1 MGTAILILILLAI
14 VIIGYIVTIYNGL
27 IKLKN
32 NIKKSWANIDV
43 LLKQRS
49 DELPK
54 LISTVKGYMK
64 HEKEVLENLTNAR
77 TNFLNAK
84 TVAESATA
92 DNMISGALKSLF
104 AVAENYPDLKAN
116 ENFMQLQNR
125 ISGIENEIADRREF
139 YNDSVNQ
146 YNIRIQSIP
155 DVIVARMMGY
165 TDEEMFEVSEADKK
179 DVEVNFDWLN
189 YYFNQYKYWY
199 L

>member
-1 MGTAILILILLAI
+1 MGTGLLILILIA
-14 VIIGYIVTIYNGL
+14 VAIIGYFITIYNGL

-32 NIKKSWANIDV
+32 NIKKAWANIDV

-54 LISTVKGYMK
+54 LIETVKGYMK
-64 HEKEVLENLTNAR
+64 HEKEVLENLTKAR
-77 TNFLNAK
+77 TNFLNAS
-84 TVAESATA
+84 TVSETATA

-104 AVAENYPDLKAN
+104 AVAENYPNLKAN

-125 ISGIENEIADRREF
+125 ISGVENEIADRREF

-155 DVIVARMMGY
+155 DIIVARMLGY
-165 TDEEMFEVSEADKK
+165 TDEEMFEVAEADKQ
-179 DVEVNFDWLN
+179 DVEIKFD
-189 YYFNQYKYWY
+189 
-199 L
+199 

>member
-1 MGTAILILILLAI
+1 MGTAILILILLA
-14 VIIGYIVTIYNGL
+14 VILIGYIVTIYNGL

-54 LISTVKGYMK
+54 LIETVKGYMK
-64 HEKEVLENLTNAR
+64 HEKGVLENLTNAR
-77 TNFLNAK
+77 TNFLNAS
-84 TVAESATA
+84 TVAKSAAA
-92 DNMISGALKSLF
+92 DNMIAGALKSLF

-116 ENFMQLQNR
+116 ENFMQLQSR

-165 TDEEMFEVSEADKK
+165 LDEEMFEVSEADKQ
-179 DVEVNFDWLN
+179 DVEIKFD
-189 YYFNQYKYWY
+189 
-199 L
+199 

>member
-1 MGTAILILILLAI
+1 MGTGILILLIVAI

-54 LISTVKGYMK
+54 LIATVKGYMK
-64 HEKEVLENLTNAR
+64 HEKEVLENLTKAR
-77 TNFLNAK
+77 TNFLNAN
-84 TVAESATA
+84 TVAETAAA

-104 AVAENYPDLKAN
+104 AVAENYPNLKAN

-165 TDEEMFEVSEADKK
+165 TDEEMFEVAETDKQ
-179 DVEVNFDWLN
+179 DVEIKFD
-189 YYFNQYKYWY
+189 
-199 L
+199 

>member
-1 MGTAILILILLAI
+1 MGTGLLILILVI
-14 VIIGYIVTIYNGL
+14 VAIIGYFITIYNGL

-32 NIKKSWANIDV
+32 NIKKAWANIDV

-54 LISTVKGYMK
+54 LIETVKGYMK
-64 HEKEVLENLTNAR
+64 HEKEVLENLTKAR
-77 TNFLNAK
+77 TNFLNAN
-84 TVAESATA
+84 TVAETAAA

-104 AVAENYPDLKAN
+104 AVAENYPNLKAN

-146 YNIRIQSIP
+146 WNIRIQSIP
-155 DVIVARMMGY
+155 DIILARMMGY
-165 TDEEMFEVSEADKK
+165 TDKEMFEVAEADKQ
-179 DVEVNFDWLN
+179 DVEVKFD
-189 YYFNQYKYWY
+189 
-199 L
+199 

>member
-1 MGTAILILILLAI
+1 MGTGLLVIILIAVAL
-14 VIIGYIVTIYNGL
+14 VGYFITIYNGL

-32 NIKKSWANIDV
+32 NIKKAWANIDV

-54 LISTVKGYMK
+54 LIDTVKGYMK
-64 HEKEVLENLTNAR
+64 HEREVLENLTKAR
-77 TNFLNAK
+77 TNFLNAN
-84 TVAESATA
+84 TVAEAAAA

-104 AVAENYPDLKAN
+104 AVAENYPNLKAN

-146 YNIRIQSIP
+146 WNIRIQSIP
-155 DVIVARMMGY
+155 DIIIARMMGY
-165 TDEEMFEVSEADKK
+165 NDEEMFEVAEADKQ
-179 DVEVNFDWLN
+179 DVEVKFD
-189 YYFNQYKYWY
+189 
-199 L
+199 

>member
-1 MGTAILILILLAI
+1 MGTGILILLIVAV

-54 LISTVKGYMK
+54 LIATVKGYMK
-64 HEKEVLENLTNAR
+64 HEKDVLENVTKAR
-77 TNFLNAK
+77 TNFLNAS
-84 TVAESATA
+84 TVAETAAA
-92 DNMISGALKSLF
+92 DNMLSGALKSLF
-104 AVAENYPDLKAN
+104 AVAENYPELKAN

-165 TDEEMFEVSEADKK
+165 SNEEMFEVAESDKQ
-179 DVEVNFDWLN
+179 DVEIKFD
-189 YYFNQYKYWY
+189 
-199 L
+199 

>member
-1 MGTAILILILLAI
+1 MGTAILVLVLLAI
-14 VIIGYIVTIYNGL
+14 VIIGYIITIYNGL

-179 DVEVNFDWLN
+179 DVEVNFD
-189 YYFNQYKYWY
+189 
-199 L
+199 

>member
-1 MGTAILILILLAI
+1 MGTVFLVLILITVA
-14 VIIGYIVTIYNGL
+14 IIGYFITVYNGL

-54 LISTVKGYMK
+54 LIATVKGYMK
-64 HEKEVLENLTNAR
+64 HEKEVLENLTKAR
-77 TNFLNAK
+77 TNFLNAN
-84 TVAESATA
+84 TVAESAAA
-92 DNMISGALKSLF
+92 DNMLSGALKSLF

-165 TDEEMFEVSEADKK
+165 VDEEMFEVAETDRQ
-179 DVEVNFDWLN
+179 DVEIKFD
-189 YYFNQYKYWY
+189 
-199 L
+199 

>member
-1 MGTAILILILLAI
+1 MGTGILILLIVAV

-54 LISTVKGYMK
+54 LIATVKGYIK
-64 HEKEVLENLTNAR
+64 HEKEVLESLTKAR
-77 TNFLNAK
+77 TNFLNAN
-84 TVAESATA
+84 TVAETAAA
-92 DNMISGALKSLF
+92 DNILSGALKSLF
-104 AVAENYPDLKAN
+104 AVAENYPNLKAN

-139 YNDSVNQ
+139 YNDSTNQ

-165 TDEEMFEVSEADKK
+165 NDEEMFEVAETDKQ
-179 DVEVNFDWLN
+179 DVEIKFD
-189 YYFNQYKYWY
+189 
-199 L
+199 

>member
-1 MGTAILILILLAI
+1 MGLVIGILII
-14 VIIGYIVTIYNGL
+14 VALIGYFVTIYNGL

-32 NIKKSWANIDV
+32 NIKKAWANIDV

-54 LISTVKGYMK
+54 LVDTVKGYMK
-64 HEKEVLENLTNAR
+64 HEKELLENVTKAR
-77 TNFLNAK
+77 TNFLNASS
-84 TVAESATA
+84 VAETAAA

-104 AVAENYPDLKAN
+104 AVAENYPELKAN
-116 ENFMQLQNR
+116 ENFMQLQSR

-155 DVIVARMMGY
+155 DVIVAKMLSY
-165 TDEEMFEVSEADKK
+165 TDEEMFEVSEADKQ
-179 DVEVNFDWLN
+179 DVKISFD
-189 YYFNQYKYWY
+189 
-199 L
+199 

>member
-1 MGTAILILILLAI
+1 MVTAILILILLAI

-77 TNFLNAK
+77 TNFLNAN
-84 TVAESATA
+84 TVAESAAA

-165 TDEEMFEVSEADKK
+165 TDEEMFEVSEADKQ
-179 DVEVNFDWLN
+179 DIEVKFDWLN
-189 YYFNQYKYWY
+189 YYFNQY
-199 L
+199 

>member
-1 MGTAILILILLAI
+1 MGTGILILLIVAV

-54 LISTVKGYMK
+54 LIATVKGYMK
-64 HEKEVLENLTNAR
+64 HEKEVLENLTKAR
-77 TNFLNAK
+77 TNFLNAN
-84 TVAESATA
+84 TVAETAAA

-104 AVAENYPDLKAN
+104 AVAENYPNLKAN

-155 DVIVARMMGY
+155 DVIVARIMGY
-165 TDEEMFEVSEADKK
+165 NNEEMFEVAEIDKQ
-179 DVEVNFDWLN
+179 DVEIKFD
-189 YYFNQYKYWY
+189 
-199 L
+199 

>member
-1 MGTAILILILLAI
+1 MGTALIVLLLFAVAI
-14 VIIGYIVTIYNGL
+14 VGYVIAIYNGL

-54 LISTVKGYMK
+54 LVSTVKGYMK
-64 HEKEVLENLTNAR
+64 HEREVLENVTKAR
-77 TNFLNAK
+77 TSFLNAT
-84 TVAESATA
+84 TVAETAAA

-116 ENFMQLQNR
+116 ENFMQLQTR

-155 DVIVARMMGY
+155 DIIVARMMGY
-165 TDEEMFEVSEADKK
+165 QNEEMFEVTEVDKQ
-179 DVEVNFDWLN
+179 DVEIKFD
-189 YYFNQYKYWY
+189 
-199 L
+199 

>member
-1 MGTAILILILLAI
+1 MGTGILILLIVAV
-14 VIIGYIVTIYNGL
+14 VIIGYIITIYNGL

-54 LISTVKGYMK
+54 LIATVKGYMK
-64 HEKEVLENLTNAR
+64 HEKEVLENLTKAR
-77 TNFLNAK
+77 TNFLNAN
-84 TVAESATA
+84 TVAETAAA

-104 AVAENYPDLKAN
+104 AVAENYPNLKAN

-165 TDEEMFEVSEADKK
+165 NDEEMFEVAETDKQDIEIK
-179 DVEVNFDWLN
+179 FD
-189 YYFNQYKYWY
+189 
-199 L
+199 